1 MPNWCENTL
10 EICGDEDKMKEFY
23 DFFGG
28 IELPPV
34 KVSLKTKTI
43 NQLNK
48 MISKLGVRVVPYNL
62 NFDRP
67 KTKFE
72 ENFSFN
78 MVTTLPQE
86 LDGTRSPSNIV
97 SQEDYDR
104 YTQLEKKHNIKD
116 TQDVNRLVEDGT
128 LTDEERELL
137 WKEGIT
143 QEMSDMR
150 KSEYGYDN
158 WYDWQVNNW
167 GTKWD
172 LKELVANELDD
183 YQCTLVFQTAWCPPE
198 PIVDKLRE
206 MFPDLEF
213 YGVWIEEGYQSSG
226 VL

>member
-10 EICGDEDKMKEFY
+10 EIYGDEDKMKEFY

-28 IELPPV
+28 RD
-34 KVSLKTKTI
+34 
-43 NQLNK
+43 
-48 MISKLGVRVVPYNL
+48 KLQ
-62 NFDRP
+62 
-67 KTKFE
+67 
-72 ENFSFN
+72 ENFCFN
-78 MVTTLPQE
+78 NILTLPQE

-128 LTDEERELL
+128 ITEEERDLL

-158 WYDWQVNNW
+158 WYDWRNNNW

-172 LKELVANELDD
+172 INTEVHVDD
-183 YQCTLVFQTAWCPPE
+183 LHDEGCTLIFQTAWSPPE
-198 PIVDKLRE
+198 PIVVKLQE
-206 MFPDLEF
+206 MFPDLTF
-213 YGVWIEEGYQSSG
+213 YGGYIGEGWEFAG
-226 VL
+226 VFQ

>member
-10 EICGDEDKMKEFY
+10 EIYSDDTEKMKEFY

-28 IELPPV
+28 RD
-34 KVSLKTKTI
+34 
-43 NQLNK
+43 
-48 MISKLGVRVVPYNL
+48 KLQD
-62 NFDRP
+62 NFC
-67 KTKFE
+67 
-72 ENFSFN
+72 FN
-78 MVTTLPQE
+78 NIITLPQE

-97 SQEDYDR
+97 SQKDYDR

-116 TQDVNRLVEDGT
+116 SQDVVRLVEDGT
-128 LTDEERELL
+128 ITEEERDLL

-172 LKELVANELDD
+172 IKGDVEINDIDD
-183 YQCTLVFQTAWCPPE
+183 ETCSLVFQTAWSPPE
-198 PIVDKLRE
+198 PIVVKLQE
-206 MFPDLEF
+206 MFPDLTF
-213 YGVWIEEGYQSSG
+213 YGGYIGEGWEFAG
-226 VL
+226 VFE

>member
-10 EICGDEDKMKEFY
+10 EIYSEDTEKMKEFY

-28 IELPPV
+28 
-34 KVSLKTKTI
+34 
-43 NQLNK
+43 Q
-48 MISKLGVRVVPYNL
+48 
-62 NFDRP
+62 D
-67 KTKFE
+67 KFV

-78 MVTTLPQE
+78 NIITLPQE
-86 LDGTRSPSNIV
+86 LDGTRSPSRII
-97 SQEDYDR
+97 SQETYDR

-116 TQDVNRLVEDGT
+116 SQDVVRLVEDGT
-128 LTDEERELL
+128 LTEEERDLL

-172 LKELVANELDD
+172 INNEIHVDD
-183 YQCTLVFQTAWCPPE
+183 FHDEGCTLVFQTAWSPPE
-198 PIVDKLRE
+198 PIVHKLQE
-206 MFPDLEF
+206 MFPDVTF
-213 YGVWIEEGYQSSG
+213 YGGYIGEGWEFAG
-226 VL
+226 VFN

>member
-10 EICGDEDKMKEFY
+10 EIYSEDTEKMKEFY

-28 IELPPV
+28 RDKFV
-34 KVSLKTKTI
+34 D
-43 NQLNK
+43 
-48 MISKLGVRVVPYNL
+48 
-62 NFDRP
+62 NFC
-67 KTKFE
+67 
-72 ENFSFN
+72 FN
-78 MVTTLPQE
+78 NIKTLPQE
-86 LDGTRSPSNIV
+86 LDGSRSPSNIV

-128 LTDEERELL
+128 ITEEERDLL

-158 WYDWQVNNW
+158 WYAWQVNHW

-172 LKELVANELDD
+172 ITGDVGINDIDD
-183 YQCTLVFQTAWCPPE
+183 ETCSLVFQTAWSPPE
-198 PIVDKLRE
+198 PIVHKLQE
-206 MFPDLEF
+206 MFPDLTF
-213 YGVWIEEGYQSSG
+213 YGGYVGEGWEFAG
-226 VL
+226 VFE

>member
-10 EICGDEDKMKEFY
+10 EIYGDTDKMKEFY

-28 IELPPV
+28 
-34 KVSLKTKTI
+34 
-43 NQLNK
+43 QD
-48 MISKLGVRVVPYNL
+48 KLQ
-62 NFDRP
+62 
-67 KTKFE
+67 
-72 ENFSFN
+72 ENFCFN
-78 MVTTLPQE
+78 NIKTLPQE

-128 LTDEERELL
+128 LTEEERGVL
-137 WKEGIT
+137 WKKGIT

-150 KSEYGYDN
+150 KAEYGYDN
-158 WYDWQVNNW
+158 WYDGQVNNW

-172 LKELVANELDD
+172 LSELVVNDLDD
-183 YQCTLVFQTAWCPPE
+183 YQCTLIFKTAWCPPE
-198 PIVDKLRE
+198 PIVDKLRD

-213 YGVWIEEGYQSSG
+213 YGMWIEEGYQSSG

>member
-10 EICGDEDKMKEFY
+10 EIYSDDTEKMKEFY

-28 IELPPV
+28 RD
-34 KVSLKTKTI
+34 
-43 NQLNK
+43 
-48 MISKLGVRVVPYNL
+48 KLQD
-62 NFDRP
+62 NFC
-67 KTKFE
+67 
-72 ENFSFN
+72 FN
-78 MVTTLPQE
+78 NIITLPQE

-97 SQEDYDR
+97 SQKDYDR

-116 TQDVNRLVEDGT
+116 SQDVVRLVEDGT
-128 LTDEERELL
+128 ITEEERDLL

-172 LKELVANELDD
+172 IKGDVEINDIDD
-183 YQCTLVFQTAWCPPE
+183 ETCSLVFQTAWSPPE
-198 PIVDKLRE
+198 PIVVKLQE
-206 MFPDLEF
+206 MFPDITF
-213 YGVWIEEGYQSSG
+213 YGGYIGEGWEFAG
-226 VL
+226 VFE

>member
-128 LTDEERELL
+128 ITEEERDLV
-137 WKEGIT
+137 WAEGIT
-143 QEMSDMR
+143 QEMSDKL

>member
-116 TQDVNRLVEDGT
+116 
-128 LTDEERELL
+128 
-137 WKEGIT
+137 
-143 QEMSDMR
+143 
-150 KSEYGYDN
+150 
-158 WYDWQVNNW
+158 
-167 GTKWD
+167 

>member
-10 EICGDEDKMKEFY
+10 EIYGDENKMKEFY

-28 IELPPV
+28 QDKI
-34 KVSLKTKTI
+34 
-43 NQLNK
+43 Q
-48 MISKLGVRVVPYNL
+48 
-62 NFDRP
+62 
-67 KTKFE
+67 
-72 ENFSFN
+72 ENFCFN
-78 MVTTLPQE
+78 NIITLPQE
-86 LDGTRSPSNIV
+86 LDGSRSPSNIV

-128 LTDEERELL
+128 ITEEERDLL

-158 WYDWQVNNW
+158 WYDWQVNHW

-172 LKELVANELDD
+172 ITGDVGVNDMDD
-183 YQCTLVFQTAWCPPE
+183 ETCSLVFQTAWSPPE
-198 PIVDKLRE
+198 PIVVKLQE
-206 MFPDLEF
+206 MFPDLTF
-213 YGVWIEEGYQSSG
+213 YGGYVGEGWEFAG
-226 VL
+226 VFE